1 MKKLIILSLF
11 LSASVTLSAIIR
23 IVEVTVA
30 TSNCYGR
37 ITIEA
42 TGSAGPFT
50 LSVIKPGGQRLEYGQ
65 FSGFK
70 SILNL
75 CAGAYSLEVKNALGC
90 KTSLNANIVTGAPQ
104 PDEVQVNIP
113 RRKLQPTFSSQV
125 FPNPF
130 QRHLSLD
137 LESSQADR
145 FELEVYNALGQLILR
160 QTLAAEA
167 GQNRYPLDFGE
178 QSKGILL
185 YLYLKHESGE
195 NRQHRVVKVE

>member
-1 MKKLIILSLF
+1 MIGYI
-11 LSASVTLSAIIR
+11 
-23 IVEVTVA
+23 
-30 TSNCYGR
+30 
-37 ITIEA
+37 
-42 TGSAGPFT
+42 FT
-50 LSVIKPGGQRLEYGQ
+50 LSVLKPDGQRLEFGQ
-65 FSGFK
+65 FSGNK
-70 SILNL
+70 TIGSL
-75 CAGAYSLEVKNALGC
+75 CSGAYILEVKNALGC
-90 KTSLNANIVTGAPQ
+90 KTTLNTSLANIGLLTGSN
-104 PDEVQVNIP
+104 PDAIEINIP
-113 RRKLQPTFSSQV
+113 KRQAVPIFSSQV

-160 QTLAAEA
+160 QTLAAET